1 MQIQQS
7 QEKVGFISKAAL
19 DFGIVYKTYFSKIKK
34 RIANLSRDSGFV
46 RSNDQIEELAQA
58 FFAKVW
64 EKNILSKFDPSRSKS
79 KDPTL
84 AFLNNQVWGF
94 YRDTVKKQARENN
107 GVQKLKQSMKVCNV
121 ANSTLL
127 GSVHI
132 EDKDF
137 CHDIKKVS
145 KAFVKSLKGLERRV
159 YRLFKDQIMEADAKE
174 IALQLGVSQMTSY
187 RLKES
192 IKSKAREYMNGYYS
206 GNVNFK

>member
-1 MQIQQS
+1 MQIQQP
-7 QEKVGFISKAAL
+7 QKKVGFISKAAL
-19 DFGIVYKTYFSKIKK
+19 DFSVVYKTYFSKIKQK
-34 RIANLSRDSGFV
+34 IAKLGNKSGFV

-64 EKNILSKFDPSRSKS
+64 EKNILSKFDPNRSKS
-79 KDPTL
+79 KDPLLT
-84 AFLNNQVWGF
+84 FLNNKVWGF
-94 YRDTVKKQARENN
+94 YRDTVKKQVRENN
-107 GVQKLKQSMKVCNV
+107 GVQKLKQNMKVCNV

-127 GSVHI
+127 GSVHV

-145 KAFVKSLKGLERRV
+145 KAFVKSLKGLEKRV
-159 YRLFKDQIMEADAKE
+159 YRLFKDQIMEADPKK
-174 IALQLGVSQMTSY
+174 IALQLGVSQRTSY

-192 IKSKAREYMNGYYS
+192 IKSKAQEYMNGYYS